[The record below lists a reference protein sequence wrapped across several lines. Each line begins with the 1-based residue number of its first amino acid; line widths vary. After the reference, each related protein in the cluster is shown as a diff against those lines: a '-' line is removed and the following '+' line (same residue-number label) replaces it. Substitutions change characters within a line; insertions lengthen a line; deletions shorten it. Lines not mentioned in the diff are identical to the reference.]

1 MRVIIANLTVLALVA
16 TVTACDQ
23 SAAAADGAVARAG
36 QIAANQIPH
45 RRLGLWRQ
53 TVSDG
58 GPVPHPA
65 ITLCVDDASEA
76 LLSPFPR
83 PQQTNMACPPPEMKR
98 GVDGAISFSHS
109 CVPPGGGKITTTGV
123 LRGDLNSSFT
133 VKTDT
138 VVSGSPNAQMNGERR
153 TTVSA
158 VWIGSCPPGARG
170 GDITMPDG
178 ITRNILDDMARARA
192 GR

>member
-1 MRVIIANLTVLALVA
+1 MAHF
-16 TVTACDQ
+16 
-23 SAAAADGAVARAG
+23 SAG
-36 QIAANQIPH
+36 NQ
-45 RRLGLWRQ
+45 
-53 TVSDG
+53 
-58 GPVPHPA
+58 A
-65 ITLCVDDASEA
+65 
-76 LLSPFPR
+76 
-83 PQQTNMACPPPEMKR
+83 
-98 GVDGAISFSHS
+98 
-109 CVPPGGGKITTTGV
+109 PGGGKITTTGV

-178 ITRNILDDMARARA
+178 ITRNILDDVARVLARETASA
-192 GR
+192 GDVRSRPRCKFPSSTPSSHSLSRRPRAFRFLRRI